1 MFEKIQSHLRRK
13 GKENKESTTAG
24 VVSSEAQVIGA
35 FDEDEWIY
43 ERSQSDSE
51 NYLGEILS
59 TEFIE
64 MIERREKNCENFK
77 TESEKSAT
85 CNQEK
90 MCENFEGTVPCP
102 QQLDER
108 DLATS
113 IYSQMTRFNVED
125 EDDDYDECNEYVVMV
140 SEESF
145 APDNEPMDN
154 IAKSG
159 TNYARAGEKLQ
170 ETAVEMKCGEENIEE
185 DEEMFSDEDDN
196 DNDSVMTAKHEA
208 VNRDPI
214 EVRDN
219 SSSHAD
225 DLESNFVDDEGD
237 TERDDVTRNDDDHQ
251 EKTLDCN
258 HDKPE
263 PSDTKT
269 LETNESTTCDDQEQ
283 SPASYKTDN
292 LIPFKVAEN

>member
-13 GKENKESTTAG
+13 SKENKESSAG
-24 VVSSEAQVIGA
+24 VVGSEAAQVIGA
-35 FDEDEWIY
+35 FDEDEWTY

-51 NYLGEILS
+51 NDLGEILS

-64 MIERREKNCENFK
+64 MIERREKNSENFQ

-90 MCENFEGTVPCP
+90 MCENFEGTAPCP
-102 QQLDER
+102 QELDDR

-113 IYSQMTRFNVED
+113 IYSQMTRFDVE
-125 EDDDYDECNEYVVMV
+125 EDDYDECNEYVVME

-145 APDNEPMDN
+145 APDNERPDN

-159 TNYARAGEKLQ
+159 TNYASAGETTQ
-170 ETAVEMKCGEENIEE
+170 ETAAGLKCRDENMEE

-196 DNDSVMTAKHEA
+196 DNDSVMTAKHEP

-269 LETNESTTCDDQEQ
+269 LETNESTTPDDQEQ